1 MTLKPYLLRTA
12 ILLPALVHC
21 GFAAEVKESPVGLVL
36 SPGGAKLLRANTET
50 PLEARAGDLLFAG
63 DGLRTATGSASFLFC
78 PTKTTQT
85 LGAAAE
91 ARFDVKQVKLKA
103 GQITGEKPAQ
113 SCLLP
118 SMVRVAVASQQHYGV
133 SMTRGVDKP
142 DAPPVTRDKMPP
154 QVVQA
159 LAPVDQALAADPKD
173 VSAMIAAATIYET
186 NNLATNALAQ
196 YQAIRA
202 VLPDAIWVQGKIFE
216 LQQTVAAIQAT
227 AASATSGGETY
238 ALLVGVSKF
247 KDKELSLQFAERDA
261 TSFDQLLLSPRGG
274 GLPKDHVLLLTDE
287 NATTA
292 AVRNGFQDFLKHR
305 AKKGDT
311 VIIMMAS
318 HGTVEVPGSKNA
330 FILTYDSDPQDL
342 NSTALPMGEL
352 QALFEEQLSKVG
364 RVILFVDV
372 CKSGT
377 IGNIKNANIN
387 SEVQHLGEVEGDMF
401 GLMASRPRE
410 LSLEGPQFGGGHGLF
425 SYYVLKGLSGDADAN
440 KDGKVDAS
448 ELVKYVGDQVPSG
461 SNNKQHPREFGVY
474 DNTLKLSDTSKP
486 GIEIAQWPVLYD
498 SRSGEPLYLAADEP
512 VTTPQAARAVED
524 FEAALKAGRIYPEQS
539 ANAFTSLDRLRPLLT
554 AEQFAERTNQL
565 RVKLEDQAQNVLL
578 TYLTGDQFP
587 HVKKDFETGTQA
599 TQAALR
605 LTPESLYLQGRDD
618 FFRGRVL
625 LFDKKYPEALPYLE
639 SAVRIDPG
647 TGYAYNALGIA
658 YLEQALYDQAVNAF
672 RDASNRAQHW
682 AYPLHNLALAYYQKG
697 DYKSAI
703 AAYERAIRIA
713 PQYAYLPYN
722 LGLIYQ
728 RLNRSKDAETMYRRA
743 LALRE
748 DAQTYTALG
757 YLKFFQKKPADAE
770 AFYKMALAKD
780 SSSQLARHNYAVLLD
795 TLPKRQ
801 EEALR
806 MWHDI
811 LQQDPN
817 YTLSRLALA
826 KALDRQGRDADAATE
841 FRILIQQKPDY
852 AAARV
857 ALGELENKLGNRA
870 AALEQLTEAARLEPE
885 SSSVYESLGDVRT
898 AEGNR
903 SAGQDAYN
911 KALQYA
917 TDSDAKKRI
926 RKKLQR

>member
-1 MTLKPYLLRTA
+1 MKLYLLVIS
-12 ILLPALVHC
+12 ILLPAILPQC

-50 PLEARAGDLLFAG
+50 LLDARAGDLLFTG
-63 DGLRTATGSASFLFC
+63 DGLRTSGGAASFLFC
-78 PTKTTQT
+78 PSKTTQT
-85 LGAAAE
+85 LGATSE
-91 ARFDVKQVKLKA
+91 ARFDAKQVKLKT

-113 SCLLP
+113 SCFLP
-118 SMVRVAVASQQHYGV
+118 QLVRVAVASQQHYGV

-142 DAPPVTRDKMPP
+142 DALPTPRDKMPP

-159 LAPVDQALAADPKD
+159 LAPIDQALTADPKD
-173 VSAMIAAATIYET
+173 VAAMIAAAALYEN
-186 NNLATNALAQ
+186 NNLPVNALVQ
-196 YQAIRA
+196 YQAIREA
-202 VLPDAIWVQGKIFE
+202 LADAIWVQGKIFE
-216 LQQTVAAIQAT
+216 LQQTVADAQQV
-227 AASATSGGETY
+227 ATSPTPGGETY

-247 KDKELSLQFAERDA
+247 KDKELALQFAERDA

-274 GLPKDHVLLLTDE
+274 GLPRDHVLLLTDE

-305 AKKGDT
+305 ATKGDT
-311 VIIMMAS
+311 VIIMIAS

-377 IGNIKNANIN
+377 IGSIKNANIN

-448 ELVKYVGDQVPSG
+448 ELVKYVGDQVAAG

-474 DNTLKLSDTSKP
+474 DNALKLSDTTKP
-486 GIEIAQWPVLYD
+486 GIEVTGWPVLYD

-512 VTTPQAARAVED
+512 VLTPQAARAAEE
-524 FEAALKAGRIYPEQS
+524 FEAALKAGRIYPDLQDS
-539 ANAFTSLDRLRPLLT
+539 AFAGLDRLRPLLT
-554 AEQFAERTNQL
+554 AEQYQRRTNQL

-578 TYLTGDQFP
+578 TYLTGDQIP
-587 HVKKDFETGTQA
+587 QVRNDFAGGTRA

-605 LTPESLYLQGRDD
+605 LTPESLYLEGRDD

-625 LFDKKYPEALPYLE
+625 LFDKKYPEALSYLE

-658 YLEQALYDQAVNAF
+658 YLEQARYDEAVNAF

-697 DYKSAI
+697 DYQAAI
-703 AAYERAIRIA
+703 ATYERAIRMA

-728 RLNRSKDAETMYRRA
+728 RINRSKDAESMYRKA
-743 LALRE
+743 LALRQ
-748 DAQTYTALG
+748 DAQTYNALG
-757 YLKFFQKKPADAE
+757 YLKFFQKKPGEAE
-770 AFYKMALAKD
+770 EFYKTALTTD
-780 SSSQLARHNYAVLLD
+780 SSLLIARHNYAVLLD
-795 TLPKRQ
+795 TLPKRR
-801 EEALR
+801 EEGWQ
-806 MWHDI
+806 MWRGI

-826 KALDRQGRDADAATE
+826 KALEREGRNADAAVE
-841 FRILIQQKPDY
+841 FRILVQQKPEY
-852 AAARV
+852 TAARA
-857 ALGELENKLGNRA
+857 ALGELENKLGNRT

-885 SSSVYESLGDVRT
+885 SASVYEAMGDVRT

-903 SAGQDAYN
+903 AEAVDAYN

-917 TDSDAKKRI
+917 ADGAAKKRI
-926 RKKLQR
+926 RKKLQQ